1 MNFLSAF
8 QCLCSGWGSPAKRPP
23 CAFPVD
29 GQTVAYPRNTS
40 REPEEITRCEAYLR
54 AQQLFGVTAGAIDYS
69 RVLVL
74 DLDAIRPSLAGP
86 KRPQDRIDLP
96 EAWRSKLAG
105 QSHKT
110 KDRRS
115 WRRIACP
122 DPLST
127 DSVDN
132 FPLPSISPQPTSCL
146 IRL

>member
-1 MNFLSAF
+1 MKFLSAF
-8 QCLCSGWGSPAKRPP
+8 QCLCSGWGSPAEWPP

-29 GQTVAYPRNTS
+29 GQTVASRYTG
-40 REPEEITRCEAYLR
+40 REPEEIARCEAYFR
-54 AQQLFGVTAGAIDYS
+54 AQQLFGVTAGTIDYS

-115 WRRIACP
+115 RRRIACP

-132 FPLPSISPQPTSCL
+132 FPFLSISPRPTSCL